1 MTEVLRVD
9 PIDPD
14 PNAIA
19 RAAACLGAGGLV
31 AFPTE
36 TVYGLGVHA
45 LDRQALARL
54 FAAKER
60 PTTDPLIVHVSGIDD
75 VAPLVADIPR
85 EARALASRFWP
96 GPLTIVLRRSRAVPD
111 EVTAGLDTVAIRAP
125 SHPVARALMAAARIP
140 VAAPSANLF
149 SRPSPTDAAHVL
161 ADLNGR
167 IDMIV
172 DAGPTEVGL
181 ESTVLDLSQDPPVIL
196 RPGAVSIEMLRTVVG
211 NVALRDTSVSDTAAL
226 PSPGLLSRH
235 YSPRTPLT
243 IYVGE
248 AQAALRVLARD
259 AQGLVER
266 GETVAVL
273 AFAEDLPQLAQLP
286 VRIVHLGREHAPA
299 EVAARLY
306 AALRECDDV
315 GADAIV
321 ARMLTTHH
329 ALGPAIRD
337 RLRRAAA
344 GRIVRVER

>member
-19 RAAACLGAGGLV
+19 RAAACLCAGGLV

-60 PTTDPLIVHVSGIDD
+60 PANDPLIVHVSGIGDL
-75 VAPLVADIPR
+75 APLVADIPP
-85 EARALASRFWP
+85 ETRALAARFWP
-96 GPLTIVLRRSRAVPD
+96 GPLTIVVPRSRVVPD
-111 EVTAGLDTVAIRAP
+111 EVTAGLDTVAIRVP
-125 SHPVARALMAAARIP
+125 SHPVARALIAAARIP

-149 SRPSPTDAAHVL
+149 SRPSPTEAAHVL

-167 IDMIV
+167 IDMIL

-181 ESTVLDLSQDPPVIL
+181 ESTVVDLSQDPPVIL
-196 RPGAVSIEMLRTVVG
+196 RPGAIGIEVLRTVLV
-211 NVALRDTSVSDTAAL
+211 NVVRRETSAFDTLTL
-226 PSPGLLSRH
+226 PSPGLMSRH
-235 YSPRTPLT
+235 YSPRAPLT
-243 IYVGE
+243 IYDGDAE
-248 AQAALRVLARD
+248 PALRALALGAREFI
-259 AQGLVER
+259 AR
-266 GETVAVL
+266 GDTVAVL
-273 AFAEDLPQLAQLP
+273 AFAGDTAYLSALP
-286 VRIVHLGREHAPA
+286 VRIVPLGREDAPA

-306 AALRECDDV
+306 AALRECDDI

-329 ALGPAIRD
+329 ALGAAIRD

-344 GRIVRVER
+344 GRIVRVEP